1 MVRYDPE
8 QLYMLAKPIE
18 EEYSDLD
25 EFMFLLLLNELLRKP
40 SLNYEEWLVEK
51 RTQLPNFNAK
61 VQRRINRTTEN
72 VARKLQT
79 TLNAVERETQ
89 KQVDIELKNV
99 RSVLGELKTAG
110 GNYTSGGLNSLN
122 NPLNSYNKQATIKRV
137 EQVVSQLNGS
147 MLNQMQATYT
157 QQIENVY
164 RELATSQTTVEQA
177 VNKSMKPVAKS
188 GIKGFRDRSGRM
200 WQSDV
205 YMRTVMRNNI
215 KMYHNSERLNSFI
228 NEGISLVVVSEHA
241 GSRPSHFDFQ
251 NKVYSLVYGSEY
263 PHISETGVGEPAGL
277 LGVNCR
283 HFLMAYIEGM
293 ELQESQ
299 YTAEENE
306 KMYEYLQQQ
315 RGYERAIRE
324 LKRQAE
330 LAKATGEETHYKSY
344 RRRSRELGS
353 ELNQMIKQANAEYD
367 DFLRR
372 QRDREMGF

>member
-18 EEYSDLD
+18 VEYSELD
-25 EFMFLLLLNELLRKP
+25 EYMFLLLLSELLKQP
-40 SLNYEEWLVEK
+40 SENYEEWLVEK
-51 RTQLPNFNAK
+51 RTQLPKFTSK
-61 VQRRINRTTEN
+61 VQAQINRTTEK
-72 VARKLQT
+72 VAKKLQT
-79 TLNAVERETQ
+79 TLNAVEKETQ
-89 KQVDIELKNV
+89 RQASVDLKSV
-99 RSVLGELKTAG
+99 RSILSDKKVFKSNYAG
-110 GNYTSGGLNSLN
+110 GNLNGLNT
-122 NPLNSYNKQATIKRV
+122 PLNEFNKQAIIRRV

-147 MLNQMQATYT
+147 MLNQMQSTYT

-164 RELATSQTTVEQA
+164 HELSTNQLTVEQA

-188 GIKGFRDRSGRM
+188 GIKGFKDSSGRM

-215 KMYHNSERLNSFI
+215 KMFHNSERLNSFI
-228 NEGISLVVVSEHA
+228 NEGITLVVVSEHA
-241 GSRPSHFDFQ
+241 GSRLSHFDFQ
-251 NKVYSLVYGSEY
+251 NKVYSLVYGSDY
-263 PHISETGVGEPAGL
+263 PHISETGIGEPAGL
-277 LGVNCR
+277 LGINCR

-293 ELQESQ
+293 EIQEGQ

-330 LAKATGEETHYKSY
+330 LAKQTGEDELYSTYK
-344 RRRSRELGS
+344 RRSRELGS
-353 ELNQMIKQANAEYD
+353 ELNQMIKKANAEYD

-372 QRDREMGF
+372 QRDREMAF

>member
-18 EEYSDLD
+18 EVYSDLD
-25 EFMFLLLLNELLRKP
+25 EFMFLLLLNELLKQP
-40 SLNYEEWLVEK
+40 SGNYEEWLVEK

-89 KQVDIELKNV
+89 RQVDADLKNV
-99 RSVLGELKTAG
+99 RSVLDELKTSED
-110 GNYTSGGLNSLN
+110 NYTSGGLNSLN
-122 NPLNSYNKQATIKRV
+122 NPLNGYNKQATIRRV

-157 QQIENVY
+157 QQVENVY
-164 RELATSQTTVEQA
+164 RELTANHTTVEQA

-283 HFLMAYIEGM
+283 HFLMAYVEGM
-293 ELQESQ
+293 ELRESQ

-330 LAKATGEETHYKSY
+330 LAKATGEDEHYKLY

-353 ELNQMIKQANAEYD
+353 ELNQMIKLANTEYD
-367 DFLRR
+367 NFLRR
-372 QRDREMGF
+372 QRDREMAF